1 MGPLVWAL
9 LKGNFAKYSGILKEI
24 YTEEA
29 GKNGPIGDVEEYKRL
44 VRNMK
49 FRLGGGETNLNG
61 LQQQFLVRAI
71 FYPDL
76 GGKDKDPDAYTQIRG
91 AMYPIGAGTRKRMV
105 QDTNLNTYINSA
117 LAPSLLLRQ
126 TGRPDVIPIQGSTEL
141 FKNLFDGHTHKDND
155 RRDRRCPDRIPERWR
170 HLAGLHVRQRHQ

>member
-1 MGPLVWAL
+1 MPVSRGSTGVGAPQGQLCQIQ
-9 LKGNFAKYSGILKEI
+9 GILKEI

-76 GGKDKDPDAYTQIRG
+76 GGKDKEWKDLTP
-91 AMYPIGAGTRKRMV
+91 TRRFAAPCTRLVLV
-105 QDTNLNTYINSA
+105 Q
-117 LAPSLLLRQ
+117 
-126 TGRPDVIPIQGSTEL
+126 
-141 FKNLFDGHTHKDND
+141 
-155 RRDRRCPDRIPERWR
+155 
-170 HLAGLHVRQRHQ
+170 